1 MHACLHVYVQQMSVF
16 FLYAKQNKLKKKLIK
31 EFLKKNVLAKS
42 VQFSNASPVASQL
55 FCVSPPGG
63 ALPGATEP
71 TVDTVSVQPIP
82 TYWYYVMAGGGAL
95 LLLASAT
102 LVMVLCC
109 HRYHLAAKKSQHSV
123 AYQSSPYAGGPAP
136 GAGVEPML
144 TIRLDKEDRSS
155 QC

>member
-1 MHACLHVYVQQMSVF
+1 MTGGAY
-16 FLYAKQNKLKKKLIK
+16 
-31 EFLKKNVLAKS
+31 
-42 VQFSNASPVASQL
+42 
-55 FCVSPPGG
+55 PGG
-63 ALPGATEP
+63 TEP
-71 TVDTVSVQPIP
+71 SVDTVSVQPIP

-95 LLLASAT
+95 LLLVSAT

-123 AYQSSPYAGGPAP
+123 TYQSSHYPSSAAP
-136 GAGVEPML
+136 GSGVEPML